1 MYKIFN
7 TNAITRKQRF
17 NRALIC
23 GIIASVVLGIV
34 YGVLSSLIHIEFS
47 IVYLAIG
54 YAIAKVVLEYGK
66 GVQPRF
72 SILAAVLCVVSIF
85 IGDIISMFGF
95 EILFVPQLYGV
106 VLMTYLHSLLSVNVS
121 SLLSLLFRV
130 GGVYIAYVYARVV

>member
-23 GIIASVVLGIV
+23 GIIASIVLGFV
-34 YGVLSSLIHIEFS
+34 YGIISSMIHIEFS

-66 GVQPRF
+66 GVQTRF
-72 SILAAVLCVVSIF
+72 SILAAVLCVISIF

-95 EILFVPQLYGV
+95 EVLFVPQLYGI
-106 VLMTYLHSLLSVNVS
+106 VLTTYLRHLLSMNIS